1 MIDETIKNE
10 CSRYGISFNDLLSL
24 LLKRIEKVGIE
35 EFYKEAKA
43 LSELDSKRSY
53 FLEQIKIRDWIERNI
68 PRDKYVFTD
77 IDYLAVTFDAE
88 LRDKGVFSDRFMLLE
103 FKHGYEPCR
112 LKYSQLKS
120 FDALDK
126 VLRASRLSEHYLGFY
141 VITLDDMNI
150 DNAEKIFINDR
161 RIDKEELK
169 KFLMFEHELLLLL

>member
-1 MIDETIKNE
+1 MLDEMIKRE

-35 EFYKEAKA
+35 EFYKEIKA

-77 IDYLAVTFDAE
+77 IDYLAVTFDSA

-103 FKHGYEPCR
+103 FKYGNRPFR
-112 LKYSQLKS
+112 LGFAQMKS

-126 VLRASRLSEHYLGFY
+126 VLRTSRLSEHYLGFY

-150 DNAEKIFINDR
+150 DNAEKIYINNK
-161 RIDKEELK
+161 IVNKEELK
-169 KFLMFEHELLLLL
+169 RFLMFNGDY